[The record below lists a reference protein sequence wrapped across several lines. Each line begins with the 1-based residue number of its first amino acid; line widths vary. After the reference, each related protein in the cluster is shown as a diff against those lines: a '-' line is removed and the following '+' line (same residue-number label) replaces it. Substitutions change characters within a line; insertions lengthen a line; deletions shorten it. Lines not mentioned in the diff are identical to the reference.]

1 MMAMRRGRRLKVRG
15 RVERDSLG
23 PVRVPA
29 GAYYGAQTARA
40 VRNFPVSG
48 RGLPDPFLRAYA
60 CIKRAAAE
68 TNEALGLLDGRRA
81 GAIRRA
87 ASEILAGRHRQ
98 QFVVDVFQA
107 GAGTSQNMN
116 LNEVIANRAGEILGG
131 RRGDYRVVHPNDH
144 VNMSQSTNDTFPS
157 AMRLAILLELPALL
171 DSLRRCSTTLDRL
184 GVRFRRTIKSART
197 HLQDAVPITLGQEFG
212 AYAAMVRRAASRLE
226 ESARPLRRLSLGAT
240 AAGTG
245 LNAHPRYA
253 ARVARVLSRDTG
265 IALRPAANLVEAA
278 MSTADFAAF
287 SGSLRGLAFDLGK
300 IANDLRLMASGP
312 LTGLAEIRLPA
323 VQPGS
328 SIMPGKVNPVM
339 CEMLNMV
346 CFQVAGHDLAV
357 SLASGAGQFELNV
370 MLPVMI
376 HDLLDSM
383 AIMTAA
389 VDLFTRRCLRGIRA
403 DADRCRAYF
412 ERSPSLAT
420 ALTPLLGYG
429 RAADLVREAVRTR
442 RTIVDL
448 AREKGLADARLVARL
463 LDAERLTRPGLL
475 AGVSGRRVRLRTR
488 RAGAARRGPSPSG
501 RPRSRRSSP
510 RVRGR

>member
-1 MMAMRRGRRLKVRG
+1 MRRGRRRTIRS

-29 GAYYGAQTARA
+29 WAYYGAQTARA

-48 RGLPDPFLRAYA
+48 RRLPEVFLMSYA
-60 CIKRAAAE
+60 LIKKAAAE
-68 TNEALGLLDGRRA
+68 TNRSLGLLDGRRA

-87 ASEILAGRHRQ
+87 ATEILAGRHREH
-98 QFVVDVFQA
+98 FVVDVFQA

-116 LNEVIANRAGEILGG
+116 LNEVLANRATEILGG
-131 RRGDYRVVHPNDH
+131 RRGEYGVVHPNDH

-171 DSLRRCSTTLDRL
+171 GSLRRCSATLQDL
-184 GVRFRRTIKSART
+184 GARFRRTFKTART
-197 HLQDAVPITLGQEFG
+197 HLQDAVPITLGQEFSG
-212 AYAAMVRRAASRLE
+212 YAGMVRRATSRIE
-226 ESARPLRRLSLGAT
+226 ESARPLRRLNLGAT

-245 LNAHPRYA
+245 LNAHPAYA

-265 IALRPAANLVEAA
+265 ISLRPAANQVEAA
-278 MSTADFAAF
+278 MSTADFAAY
-287 SGSLRGLAFDLGK
+287 SGALRGLAFDLGK
-300 IANDLRLMASGP
+300 IANDLRLLASGP

-346 CFQVAGHDLAV
+346 CFQVAGHDQAI
-357 SLASGAGQFELNV
+357 SLASGAGQLELNV

-376 HDLLDSM
+376 HDLLESM

-389 VDLFTRRCLRGIRA
+389 TALFTRRCLKGIRA
-403 DADRCRAYF
+403 DAERCRSYF
-412 ERSPSLAT
+412 EHSPSLAT
-420 ALTPLLGYG
+420 ALAPLLGYA
-429 RAADLVREAVRTR
+429 RAAELAREAVRTR
-442 RTIVDL
+442 RTIVEL
-448 AREKGLADARLVARL
+448 ARERRLVDERLLARLF
-463 LDAERLTRPGLL
+463 DPERLTRPGPP
-475 AGVSGRRVRLRTR
+475 AGSADPGRRLRNR
-488 RAGAARRGPSPSG
+488 RAGAAPRGPSPSP
-501 RPRSRRSSP
+501 RRRSRGSSP
-510 RVRGR
+510 RARAR